1 MRRQDRPTPSRNDG
15 GIAYDDCLRLLEE
28 SKHIVSKPTVGPW
41 RMGRR
46 HFLRGLTGSVALST
60 LAPSLFPFG
69 PLSFAQSQPAYPFIE
84 VPSSTSGI
92 TWRHTA
98 GHSAEKYLPETTGAG
113 CAFLDYDNDG
123 WLDIYFVNSGKC
135 DFFTPA
141 PPLRNALYRNNRDG
155 TFTDVTEK
163 AGVAG
168 GGYGQG
174 VAVGDYDGDGFPDIY
189 VTQYG
194 RSILYHN
201 NGDGTF
207 TDVTEKAGVAAPG
220 WSSSAVWFDYDNDG
234 RLDLFVCRFVD
245 FDKSKNLPC
254 TADNKPGYCVP
265 HLYKAMP
272 SWLFHNNGDGTFT
285 DVSKAS
291 GIGNY
296 LGKGWGVV
304 ATDINNDGRMDLF
317 VANDTVANFLYVNR
331 GQGRFEEIGQQ
342 AGIAYSDSGR
352 PRSGMGVDSAD
363 LNGDGW
369 MDLFVANIDH
379 EAYALYQNNH
389 DETFDDIAAPSGI
402 AIATK
407 LMSGW
412 GLKFFDYDNDGNLDL
427 VIANGHPDDL
437 IERIYDNVTYRE
449 PLLLFHNTGSGLKN
463 VSGESG
469 PVFTRPMSARGL
481 AVGDFDND
489 GAVDLLVSCNN
500 EPPVLLHN
508 NLGRQNHWLG
518 VKLEGQKANRDAI
531 GARISY
537 QSGDLK
543 SSRMKVGGGSYLSSH
558 DPRIVLGIGKRTK
571 IDWLEITWPQ
581 PSGVTQRFTD
591 LPLDRYIIIREGQV
605 RWQAS

>member
-1 MRRQDRPTPSRNDG
+1 MAG
-15 GIAYDDCLRLLEE
+15 GLAFAGW
-28 SKHIVSKPTVGPW
+28 S
-41 RMGRR
+41 
-46 HFLRGLTGSVALST
+46 GLAHALPGSV
-60 LAPSLFPFG
+60 
-69 PLSFAQSQPAYPFIE
+69 YPFEE
-84 VPSSTSGI
+84 VPAAI
-92 TWRHTA
+92 TKIAWRHTN
-98 GHSAEKYLPETTGAG
+98 GKSPEKYLPETTGAG

-141 PPLRNALYRNNRDG
+141 QPLHNALYRNNRDG
-155 TFTDVTEK
+155 TFSDVTEK

-220 WSSSAVWFDYDNDG
+220 WSASAVWFDYDNDG

-254 TADNKPGYCVP
+254 TSDNKPGYCVP
-265 HLYKAMP
+265 HLYKPMA

-285 DVSKAS
+285 DVSRTS
-291 GIGNY
+291 GIGNC
-296 LGKGWGVV
+296 LGKAWGVV

-317 VANDTVANFLYVNR
+317 VGNDTVANFLFVNR
-331 GQGRFEEIGQQ
+331 GQGKFEEIGQQ

-363 LNGDGW
+363 FNEDGW

-379 EAYALYQNNH
+379 EAYSLYRNNR
-389 DETFDDIAAPSGI
+389 DETFDDIATPSGV
-402 AIATK
+402 ATATK

-427 VIANGHPDDL
+427 IIANGHPDDL
-437 IERIYDNVTYRE
+437 IENIYDNVKYRE
-449 PLLLFHNTGSGLKN
+449 PLLLFRNSGKGLKN
-463 VSGESG
+463 VSMESG
-469 PVFTRPMSARGL
+469 PLFSRPMSARGL
-481 AVGDFDND
+481 AIGDFDND
-489 GAVDLLVSCNN
+489 GAVDVLISNNN
-500 EPPVLLHN
+500 EAPVLLRN
-508 NLGRQNHWLG
+508 NVGRQNHWLG
-518 VKLEGQKANRDAI
+518 VKLVGKRANIDAV
-531 GARISY
+531 GARVSY
-537 QSGDLK
+537 QAGDIK
-543 SSRMKVGGGSYLSSH
+543 RSRMKVGGGSYLSSH
-558 DPRIVLGIGKRTK
+558 DPRMVLGIGQRTK
-571 IDWLEITWPQ
+571 LDWVEINWPQ
-581 PSGVTQRFTD
+581 PSGLKQRFTD
-591 LPLDRYIIIREGQV
+591 LPIDRYITIREGQAK
-605 RWQAS
+605 WE